1 MVYRVTD
8 GPWELWCALNRIEP
22 PPPLESNHCILVQLF
37 EGLFGIMDEHVLL
50 IEVHSTMHCMHLSV
64 FCVTTVCVYVHVCVC
79 VCEGTGSRVE
89 FTRPCI
95 SCTPV
100 YVTWCHVTT
109 VLYCIVRECT
119 CNYYHGAWVCTRMY
133 MLFLQCLMDFS
144 SRRFSCSISSS
155 QRAEIPNQ
163 AGPKAVWESRSMQSN
178 RGPFWLLHLHG
189 RSWCSWKI
197 PTKNPWQQNL
207 WNWLI

>member
-1 MVYRVTD
+1 MNTCVTYW
-8 GPWELWCALNRIEP
+8 GALNHALHAP
-22 PPPLESNHCILVQLF
+22 QCFLCNYCI
-37 EGLFGIMDEHVLL
+37 
-50 IEVHSTMHCMHLSV
+50 CV
-64 FCVTTVCVYVHVCVC
+64 FMYMYVCVC
-79 VCEGTGSRVE
+79 VCEGMGSRVE

-95 SCTPV
+95 CNNCTI
-100 YVTWCHVTT
+100 
-109 VLYCIVRECT
+109 LYVRECT
-119 CNYYHGAWVCTRMY
+119 CNYYHGVWVCTRMY